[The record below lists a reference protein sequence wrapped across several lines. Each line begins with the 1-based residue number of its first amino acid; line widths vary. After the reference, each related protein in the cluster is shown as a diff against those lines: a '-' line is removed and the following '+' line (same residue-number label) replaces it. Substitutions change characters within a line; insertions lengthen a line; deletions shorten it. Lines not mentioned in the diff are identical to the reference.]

1 MWVCKS
7 AFCHWFAFSIVISL
21 SVLFSRTMC
30 SPFNAVCLCTFS
42 IYCHLSLCF
51 VININFGA
59 FHFQPLFR
67 LRSTA
72 KHAEQYL
79 WWCDRRWRVN
89 NAFDRLK
96 SLCADPEKKVDWK
109 FSEIKTPFT
118 FMKRLVISICGWPL
132 PLHTHSNLNIWTRI
146 TLLLAAKKLTTLVV
160 SSLCA
165 KLQTTICAHIHSC
178 AHTLTVWSI
187 FKETLAFGI
196 QFTHTNKMT
205 MGHCLRLPLLLS
217 GVLCGLCC
225 VHTSLPQSSASA
237 RRKTYVSTKRK
248 RTDREK
254 TQRCYR
260 YKSQIHKI

>member
-42 IYCHLSLCF
+42 IHCHLSLCF

-132 PLHTHSNLNIWTRI
+132 PLHTQQFEYMDTYYVTSRSKETHNFGG
-146 TLLLAAKKLTTLVV
+146 LVA
-160 SSLCA
+160 LR
-165 KLQTTICAHIHSC
+165 QTTNNNMRSYSLVR
-178 AHTLTVWSI
+178 AHTHCVIYLQRDI
-187 FKETLAFGI
+187 GI
-196 QFTHTNKMT
+196 RNPIHTHK
-205 MGHCLRLPLLLS
+205 
-217 GVLCGLCC
+217 
-225 VHTSLPQSSASA
+225 
-237 RRKTYVSTKRK
+237 
-248 RTDREK
+248 
-254 TQRCYR
+254 
-260 YKSQIHKI
+260 